1 MTARERATT
10 FADERLRHAMEWGDL
25 VSFLEQAIEAAILEE
40 REACAKLADEFYDRD
55 GRVDSDTAVWKMG
68 DLICEAIRKRGQS

>member
-40 REACAKLADEFYDRD
+40 REACARISELPSPDGGGTVWINNKL
-55 GRVDSDTAVWKMG
+55 VAVP
-68 DLICEAIRKRGQS
+68 EAIRKRGQS